1 MQKSCEEQKSCR
13 KQVKLERCKII
24 PRTDTTQTNW
34 RSFLICIRAHA
45 EFQVTRSPSAPRWPQ
60 KRQQFTCN
68 GFLDEVH
75 SNGWGVPAEA
85 SIFKESLPKVD
96 ILKIYV
102 FNFTIFQVLQFSANN
117 WYVLMIL
124 FDSRKF
130 RLEDLFEKSDM
141 KIETW
146 EREIP
151 MENLHKYRR
160 ILAQC
165 WQI

>member
-1 MQKSCEEQKSCR
+1 
-13 KQVKLERCKII
+13 
-24 PRTDTTQTNW
+24 
-34 RSFLICIRAHA
+34 
-45 EFQVTRSPSAPRWPQ
+45 
-60 KRQQFTCN
+60 
-68 GFLDEVH
+68 
-75 SNGWGVPAEA
+75 
-85 SIFKESLPKVD
+85 
-96 ILKIYV
+96 
-102 FNFTIFQVLQFSANN
+102 
-117 WYVLMIL
+117 MIL